1 LVFTLQKR
9 STNLAELDDELV
21 QAIPRQDLAL
31 AAQVTFELRDVA
43 AGDAVTVREHERA
56 LLLVS
61 GVLWSEFRV
70 GPGCT
75 PQLLVPGALVL
86 TSESSSEFMP
96 AQQRIAALVPSALAV
111 LDQRVM
117 PALVRWPLLADVLR
131 TKLADQHQDLAV
143 QAAIVQLPR
152 VEDRIVAFLWRMAE
166 RCGKVGPT
174 GVRVPL
180 QLTHE
185 RLGQCVGA
193 QRSTVSLAL
202 TTLRDRGV
210 LMRDGDGSWILS
222 GAPPEFVADDGA
234 SDGLPQWVRRRDLD
248 GNA

>member
-1 LVFTLQKR
+1 LQKR
-9 STNLAELDDELV
+9 SANLAELDDELA
-21 QAIPRQDLAL
+21 QAIPQNELAL
-31 AAQVTFELRDVA
+31 AAQLTFDVRDAEPGESIVVHP
-43 AGDAVTVREHERA
+43 GEHA
-56 LLLVS
+56 LLLIS

-86 TSESSSEFMP
+86 TGDSSTEFVS
-96 AQQRIAALVPSALAV
+96 AKRRIAALVPSALAV
-111 LDQRVM
+111 MDHRFM
-117 PALVRWPLLADVLR
+117 PALVRWPELATVLR

-166 RCGKVGPT
+166 RCGTVGT
-174 GVRVPL
+174 AGVRVPL

-202 TTLRDRGV
+202 TTLRERGV
-210 LMRDGDGSWILS
+210 VNRDGDGSWILV
-222 GAPPEFVADDGA
+222 GPPPDFVAQDGA
-234 SDGLPQWVRRRDLD
+234 SDGLPQWVRRRDRD
-248 GNA
+248 NGT